1 VNAFEDIVRLYLEEE
16 GYWVRQS
23 VKVGISKEDKK
34 YIGKF
39 SMPTPEVDL
48 VALKVKENELLLVE
62 AKSFL
67 DSPGVRFSGIS
78 GQDPK
83 YAKRYKLFT
92 SSRLREVVTRRLR
105 EEYLNGGLIKDDT
118 KINYGLAAGHIYF
131 GDEPK
136 IAEYFS
142 QRKWKLFTPK
152 QIKEKVKQLS
162 KRGWEDDLVTMTAK
176 LILKM

>member
-1 VNAFEDIVRLYLEEE
+1 VNAFEKIVSQYLEEE

-23 VKVGISKEDKK
+23 VKVGISKEDKRA
-34 YIGKF
+34 IGLP

-48 VALKVKENELLLVE
+48 VALKVQEDELLLVE

-67 DSPGVRFSGIS
+67 DSPGVSFSGVS

-83 YAKRYKLFT
+83 DAKRYKLFT
-92 SSRLREVVTRRLR
+92 NSRFREAVTRRLR
-105 EEYLNGGLIKDDT
+105 EEYLDRGLIKHDT
-118 KINYGLAAGHIYF
+118 RISYGLAAGHIHS

-142 QRKWKLFTPK
+142 KNGWKLFTPEMV
-152 QIKEKVKQLS
+152 KEKVKRLS

-176 LILKM
+176 LILKK

>member
-1 VNAFEDIVRLYLEEE
+1 MNAFENIVKLYLEEE

-23 VKVGISKEDKK
+23 VKVNISKEDKE

-48 VALKVKENELLLVE
+48 VALKVRENELLLVE

-67 DSPGVRFSGIS
+67 DSPGVRFFGIS

-83 YAKRYKLFT
+83 DAKRYKLFT
-92 SSRLREVVTRRLR
+92 NSKLREVVTRQLR
-105 EEYLNGGLIKDDT
+105 REYLNGGLIKDDT
-118 KINYGLAAGHIYF
+118 KISYGLAAGHIHA

-142 QRKWKLFTPK
+142 KNGWKLFTPK
-152 QIKEKVKQLS
+152 MIKEKVKALS
-162 KRGWEDDLVTMTAK
+162 RRGWEDDLVTMTAK
-176 LILKM
+176 LILKK